1 MKCDCKIFANIRLK
15 LYYQDYSYS
24 QFSRKLFSPHLN
36 VAEEKLKLKKLP
48 TTDVYKLY
56 DSSHKPLSRKS
67 VGKTSL
73 PSR

>member
-1 MKCDCKIFANIRLK
+1 MKCDCKNFANLRLK
-15 LYYQDYSYS
+15 LNYQDYSYS

-56 DSSHKPLSRKS
+56 DSSNKPLSRKS